1 LKKSEVRKRI
11 KVAVLDTGVDLTHP
25 EFREYIKNEQL
36 DVGIDLVYKGQR
48 MTDSDGHGT
57 HVCHTL
63 LKTAPYVRVYPIQVF
78 EGRKWDDLSQS
89 RVAEV
94 LPCVLFS

>member
-11 KVAVLDTGVDLTHP
+11 KVGVLDTGVDLTHP

-63 LKTAPYVRVYPIQVF
+63 LKTAPYAKVYPIRFF
-78 EGRKWDDLSQS
+78 EGRKGDDLSQS